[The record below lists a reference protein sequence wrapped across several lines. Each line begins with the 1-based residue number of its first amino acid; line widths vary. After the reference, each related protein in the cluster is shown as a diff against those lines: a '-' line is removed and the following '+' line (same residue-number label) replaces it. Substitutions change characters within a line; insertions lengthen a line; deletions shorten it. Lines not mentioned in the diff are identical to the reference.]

1 MHYPFSFKSSRIQQ
15 GFVFGF
21 GCLCVT
27 SLWFWPSIDNV
38 LYLGIRVLTGLIIL
52 SVFAYQCYRLTQWCW
67 DIRLD
72 SAGAGE
78 LRQCL
83 ALESQSFVQDKPA
96 IVTPVMC
103 VLFLTL
109 TSEQAKD
116 KGRSNKRVLAVFVD
130 MLNDTDYR
138 HLCRILSQP
147 VIR

>member
-1 MHYPFSFKSSRIQQ
+1 MHYSFSLKSSRIQQ
-15 GFVFGF
+15 GFLFGF
-21 GCLCVT
+21 GCLCFT

-38 LYLGIRVLTGLIIL
+38 IYLGIRVLTGLIIL
-52 SVFAYQCYRLTQWCW
+52 SVFAYQGYRLTQWRW

-83 ALESQSFVQDKPA
+83 ALESQSFIQDKPA

-109 TSEQAKD
+109 SSEQGKD
-116 KGRSNKRVLAVFVD
+116 KASSQKRLLAVFVD

-138 HLCRILSQP
+138 HLCRILSSSA
-147 VIR
+147 IR